1 MNSYRNI
8 TARDVMITKVIT
20 LRPHVDAMDAIKIML
35 KHKIA
40 GIPVVDNKG
49 HYLGVFTEKNSLS
62 LLIGIEYES
71 NPTTEI
77 SQFVDTNAATID
89 EDTDLLTIVNI
100 FLKKHY
106 RRLPVLRDSKELVG
120 LVCRRDVLRAFHRGV
135 KKQNAPSESGVLF
148 LSGLLER
155 EESTVLSKQ

>member
-1 MNSYRNI
+1 MNSYRNQ
-8 TARDVMITKVIT
+8 TAREIMLTKVIT
-20 LRPHVDAMDAIKIML
+20 LRPHVQAMDAIKIML

-40 GIPVVDNKG
+40 GIPIVDTNG
-49 HYLGVFTEKNSLS
+49 HYMGVFTEKSSLS
-62 LLIGIEYES
+62 LLIGVEYES

-77 SQFVDTNAATID
+77 SQYIDTDAETID

-100 FLKKHY
+100 FLKKPF
-106 RRLPVLRDSKELVG
+106 RRLPVIRNGNELVG

-135 KKQNAPSESGVLF
+135 KQQNSSSDSGVLF

-155 EESTVLSKQ
+155 EESTVLSK